1 LSDNRNPQRK
11 GKQVNQE
18 RKERRVYKAV
28 LNMKPVGRKMHMDR
42 VFGHDMERAL
52 ARFRNAQKKGIVT

>member
-1 LSDNRNPQRK
+1 M
-11 GKQVNQE
+11 NQE

-28 LNMKPVGRKMHMDR
+28 ISMKPVGRKMHMDR

-52 ARFRNAQKKGIVT
+52 ARFRNAQKKGIIT